1 MVYTH
6 VMSYYLF
13 WKLTLLNLPRDM
25 TLESSL
31 AASFFSATFNTLQ
44 GLAILIAQL
53 AVGAARV
60 YSAQI
65 MRMRIGRCMH
75 GKLNSFVEGTITA
88 VSTLSCFMIESIT
101 LLYKP
106 FQCIISQQ
114 VIRQASVLH
123 ASYVL
128 P

>member
-65 MRMRIGRCMH
+65 MRMRIGRCHARKTKFICRGHYNSSEHPIMFHDRVHYTIVQTIPMH
-75 GKLNSFVEGTITA
+75 YI
-88 VSTLSCFMIESIT
+88 
-101 LLYKP
+101 P
-106 FQCIISQQ
+106 
-114 VIRQASVLH
+114 ASN
-123 ASYVL
+123 
-128 P
+128 